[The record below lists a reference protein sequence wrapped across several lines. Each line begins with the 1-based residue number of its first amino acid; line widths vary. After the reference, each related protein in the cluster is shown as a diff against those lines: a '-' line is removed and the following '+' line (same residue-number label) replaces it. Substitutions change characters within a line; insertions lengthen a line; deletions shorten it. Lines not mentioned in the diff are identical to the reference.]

1 MSTILY
7 ILLAIVIFG
16 VIIFVHEFG
25 HFITAKLCKI
35 KVNEFAMGMG
45 PKLLSKKKG
54 DTTYS
59 LRLFPIGGFCAMEGE
74 DEESDAE
81 GSFTKA
87 KVWKR
92 ILVVLAGAVM
102 NLILGFVILICLTS
116 TQDILASRTI
126 SQFEDNAVT
135 YESGLREGDRILAIN
150 GRKLYLAND
159 IFYELARVKD
169 GTADVVVER
178 DGEKL
183 TLENVQFPTVEYED
197 GSSGISID
205 FYVYGVEKSFGSV
218 MEYSARWTMAL
229 GRQIFLSVVDLVT
242 GNVAINELSGPVGI
256 VSAIG
261 EAASVGWDYV
271 FTLAALITINVG
283 IFNLLPLPALD
294 GGRLFLLLIE
304 AVTRKKLPTKYEA
317 VINIAG
323 MVLLFGLMIFV
334 TYQDV
339 TRLFTR

>member
-1 MSTILY
+1 MSTLLY
-7 ILLAIVIFG
+7 ILLAIFIFG

-35 KVNEFAMGMG
+35 RVNEFAMGMG
-45 PKLLSKKKG
+45 PKLFSVKKG
-54 DTTYS
+54 ETAYS

-74 DEESDAE
+74 DEESDEE
-81 GSFTKA
+81 GSFTRA
-87 KVWKR
+87 AVWKR
-92 ILVVLAGAVM
+92 ILVVIAGAVM
-102 NLILGFVILICLTS
+102 NLILGFLILVCLTG
-116 TQDILASRTI
+116 TQDLLASRTI
-126 SQFEDNAVT
+126 SQFEENAVT
-135 YESGLREGDRILAIN
+135 YQTGLREGDVLVAIN

-159 IFYELARVKD
+159 IFYELARVP
-169 GTADVVVER
+169 GGVTDVVVER
-178 DGEKL
+178 DGERI
-183 TLENVQFPTVEYED
+183 TLENVQFPTAVYED
-197 GSSGISID
+197 GTTGISID
-205 FYVYGVEKSFGSV
+205 FYVRGVRKSFGTV
-218 MEYSARWTMAL
+218 LEYSARWTMAL
-229 GRQIFLSVVDLVT
+229 GRQIFLSVFDLIT

-261 EAASVGWDYV
+261 DAAAIGWDYV

-304 AVTRKKLPTKYEA
+304 ALTRKKLPTRYEA
-317 VINIAG
+317 VINLAG

-339 TRLFTR
+339 TRLFAR